1 MPSLEPRPLAM
12 PRRPP
17 RRRRGRRTAMTP
29 RPAPALEERR
39 PQTRQTLLQIIMA
52 ATWPGHVRRPRCSG
66 CRPGRPWRPCASR
79 PAGRRRR
86 PLHLTDA
93 MALKVAREAPG
104 SVWERLGAPGSAWE
118 RSCCVWGPLQCKGP
132 PFAFWA
138 LCNAKGRLLPV
149 RPFAMQRA
157 VLGPLQCKG
166 PFFKDLGPL
175 QCKGPF

>member
-39 PQTRQTLLQIIMA
+39 PQTRQTLLQIIMT
-52 ATWPGHVRRPRCSG
+52 ATWPGHVRWPRCSG

-93 MALKVAREAPG
+93 MALKVAREAPQQVIAALAPRRRTTD
-104 SVWERLGAPGSAWE
+104 SLRRSRPAPSPRNRSSQRLDTVPLDAVTLRQADEVRMVEVVEHRLGCATE
-118 RSCCVWGPLQCKGP
+118 L
-132 PFAFWA
+132 
-138 LCNAKGRLLPV
+138 
-149 RPFAMQRA
+149 
-157 VLGPLQCKG
+157 
-166 PFFKDLGPL
+166 
-175 QCKGPF
+175 

>member
-86 PLHLTDA
+86 PLHLIDA
-93 MALKVAREAPG
+93 MALKVHSRTSEHLHRPDGHAWQQPRLRCCPSPRCNRRSAQRLDTVPLDAVTLRQADE
-104 SVWERLGAPGSAWE
+104 VRMVEVVEHRLGCATE
-118 RSCCVWGPLQCKGP
+118 L
-132 PFAFWA
+132 
-138 LCNAKGRLLPV
+138 
-149 RPFAMQRA
+149 
-157 VLGPLQCKG
+157 
-166 PFFKDLGPL
+166 
-175 QCKGPF
+175 